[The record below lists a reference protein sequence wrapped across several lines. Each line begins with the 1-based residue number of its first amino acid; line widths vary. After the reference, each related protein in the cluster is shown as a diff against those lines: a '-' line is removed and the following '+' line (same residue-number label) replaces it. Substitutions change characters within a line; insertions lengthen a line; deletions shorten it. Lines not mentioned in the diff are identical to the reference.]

1 MKVNSE
7 SETSSNS
14 MRRKSQFRSKYD
26 QKYYNNM
33 TDSFDVNLK
42 CNEFKEAINEVRK
55 RCMKALSFCGS
66 LVGDLELAA
75 KYNVRSKI
83 QEMLDELKA
92 SNHVLVVFTNPEL
105 QSFNRNPNS
114 SSSSFEPPKFQ
125 NEFPYSDT
133 NEENHN
139 RQSFMIFVPHE
150 FAKDKTQIA
159 RLLFIISAK
168 DDGYTTNMS
177 RETNKINENNN
188 SNLNVNYNNLV
199 RRLSSSNS
207 FFEMNDLQ
215 RNLNKLNTHISHMN
229 NLTKQ
234 KQAPQSATPEGS
246 TFIFSPQVSTDG
258 YLLYLQLPRHTKN
271 GKNLKFAAL
280 TNLDD

>member
-1 MKVNSE
+1 
-7 SETSSNS
+7 
-14 MRRKSQFRSKYD
+14 MRRKSQFRAKYD
-26 QKYYNNM
+26 QKYYNNQ

-83 QEMLDELKA
+83 QELLDELKA

-114 SSSSFEPPKFQ
+114 SASSFEPPKFQ

-133 NEENHN
+133 NEQNHN
-139 RQSFMIFVPHE
+139 RQSFMIFVPYE

-177 RETNKINENNN
+177 QESSKINGNNG
-188 SNLNVNYNNLV
+188 SNNGNGSHNLSANYSNLV

-207 FFEMNDLQ
+207 FFEVNDLQ
-215 RNLNKLNTHISHMN
+215 RNLNKLNMHISHMN
-229 NLTKQ
+229 NLTRQ
-234 KQAPQSATPEGS
+234 KQVPQSATPEGS
-246 TFIFSPQVSTDG
+246 TFIFSPHVSTDG
-258 YLLYLQLPRHTKN
+258 YLLYLQLPRKTKS
-271 GKNLKFAAL
+271 GKFWLRGPG
-280 TNLDD
+280 